1 MGAEMVFAVS
11 GYAVCSSLML
21 IINKVTVR
29 LLPIPSTVLLCQL
42 LTSAVATWTLGF
54 FEVIQVDALEWR
66 KVKPFLPVA
75 AAFVSGIYC
84 NIKTLQYANV
94 ETFIVF
100 RASTPLLLSV
110 CDWLFLGR
118 ELPSRRSWAAL
129 VVIVLGAG
137 GYVRNDSWFDPNGYF
152 WVGVWYANF
161 CFDQIYIKHVCDSVK
176 MDSNWGRV
184 YYTNLLS
191 SCPLLLHAVVAEYR
205 SYLPQAFT
213 AAPAA
218 VDDRRAG
225 GPPVSDAIA
234 LTRGAVAALVV
245 SCAMGVAMSYFAF
258 KTRNLVSATAF
269 AVIGNACKI
278 LSVAINVAIW
288 DQHANALGV
297 AWLLMCLAAAYFY
310 KPAPLR
316 SERDGPSAGKGAPS
330 TASAADSAASRA

>member
-1 MGAEMVFAVS
+1 MGRPEMVFAVC

-29 LLPIPSTVLLCQL
+29 LLPIPSTVLLLQL
-42 LTSAVATWTLGF
+42 LTSAVATRALGF
-54 FEVIQVDALEWR
+54 FDVIKVDALEWK
-66 KVKPFLPVA
+66 KVKPFVPVA

-129 VVIVLGAG
+129 VAIVLGAC

-152 WVGVWYANF
+152 WVAAWYANF
-161 CFDQIYIKHVCDSVK
+161 CFDQIYIKHVCDNVK

-191 SCPLLLHAVVAEYR
+191 SCPLLLHAVAAEYR
-205 SYLPQAFT
+205 FYLPQAFGP
-213 AAPAA
+213 APAP
-218 VDDRRAG
+218 VDGRADH
-225 GPPVSDAIA
+225 GPPATDAIA
-234 LTRGAVAALVV
+234 LTRGAAAALSV

-269 AVIGNACKI
+269 AVIGNVCKI

-297 AWLLMCLAAAYFY
+297 AWLLICLAAAYFY
-310 KPAPLR
+310 EPAPLR
-316 SERDGPSAGKGAPS
+316 EERAAPAGKPPRLPVGAAGS
-330 TASAADSAASRA
+330 L

>member
-1 MGAEMVFAVS
+1 MILFVLLVHHARFLLLPLLAPFSIALPTSPQKV
-11 GYAVCSSLML
+11 SSLG
-21 IINKVTVR
+21 
-29 LLPIPSTVLLCQL
+29 
-42 LTSAVATWTLGF
+42 GF
-54 FEVIQVDALEWR
+54 FCPR
-66 KVKPFLPVA
+66 FSY
-75 AAFVSGIYC
+75 F
-84 NIKTLQYANV
+84 
-94 ETFIVF
+94 
-100 RASTPLLLSV
+100 
-110 CDWLFLGR
+110 
-118 ELPSRRSWAAL
+118 
-129 VVIVLGAG
+129 
-137 GYVRNDSWFDPNGYF
+137 NG
-152 WVGVWYANF
+152 
-161 CFDQIYIKHVCDSVK
+161 
-176 MDSNWGRV
+176 
-184 YYTNLLS
+184 
-191 SCPLLLHAVVAEYR
+191 
-205 SYLPQAFT
+205 
-213 AAPAA
+213 
-218 VDDRRAG
+218 RAG

>member
-1 MGAEMVFAVS
+1 MLALLVGAAA
-11 GYAVCSSLML
+11 Y
-21 IINKVTVR
+21 
-29 LLPIPSTVLLCQL
+29 VL
-42 LTSAVATWTLGF
+42 T
-54 FEVIQVDALEWR
+54 D
-66 KVKPFLPVA
+66 
-75 AAFVSGIYC
+75 AAFV
-84 NIKTLQYANV
+84 V
-94 ETFIVF
+94 
-100 RASTPLLLSV
+100 R
-110 CDWLFLGR
+110 
-118 ELPSRRSWAAL
+118 
-129 VVIVLGAG
+129 
-137 GYVRNDSWFDPNGYF
+137 GYM
-152 WVGVWYANF
+152 WVGVWF
-161 CFDQIYIKHVCDSVK
+161 VIFSFDQLYIKHAVDTVK
-176 MDSNWGRV
+176 MQSNWGRV

-218 VDDRRAG
+218 VGDRRAG